1 MYIELLLDSERGKYV
16 GSTFPLSHP
25 TQRPEDNGGKVT
37 CVYGLGAADQ
47 THTHGLRMAAPKD
60 GCKGTLRVCVCV
72 FVCVCVRVCV
82 WCVCVC
88 VCMCMCVCLFVCV
101 WCVCVCVC
109 VCMCMCVCLFVCVCV
124 WCVCVCVCMCMCV
137 CVWVG
142 VVHNVNVHIIFS
154 LLYVHYY

>member
-72 FVCVCVRVCV
+72 CVCVYVCV

-109 VCMCMCVCLFVCVCV
+109 VYMCMCVCLFVCVCV
-124 WCVCVCVCMCMCV
+124 CGVCVYVCACVCVCVYG
-137 CVWVG
+137 WV
-142 VVHNVNVHIIFS
+142 
-154 LLYVHYY
+154 LCTM